1 MLVQCRS
8 YMLAMLL
15 YTTEDLAPLASSQ
28 VTVKLACTGHLHTSR
43 HAGLLG
49 LQPP

>member
-15 YTTEDLAPLASSQ
+15 YSAEDVVSSQ
-28 VTVKLACTGHLHTSR
+28 VIVKLACTGHLHTSC